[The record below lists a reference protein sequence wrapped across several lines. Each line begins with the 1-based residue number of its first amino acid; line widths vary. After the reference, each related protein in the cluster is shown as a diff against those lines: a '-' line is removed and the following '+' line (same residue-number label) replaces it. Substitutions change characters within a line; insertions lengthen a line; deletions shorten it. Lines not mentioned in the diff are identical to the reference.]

1 MDRQSEGLTE
11 RERRIWR
18 VVKELA
24 QRHGRPLSHIAL
36 AWVLRLPVVSA
47 AIVGATNLAQLEE
60 NASASG
66 FRLSDEEIRWLERE
80 SEGTA

>member
-1 MDRQSEGLTE
+1 
-11 RERRIWR
+11 
-18 VVKELA
+18 
-24 QRHGRPLSHIAL
+24 L